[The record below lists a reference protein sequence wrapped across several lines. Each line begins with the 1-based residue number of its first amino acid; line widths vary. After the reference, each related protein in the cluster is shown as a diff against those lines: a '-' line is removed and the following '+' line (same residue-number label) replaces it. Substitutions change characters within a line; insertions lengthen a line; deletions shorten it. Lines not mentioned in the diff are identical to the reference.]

1 VHCEKESDCQQK
13 SVAREAEPHHLD
25 VIGGRNCGWRGAI
38 MSTLA
43 FVSVLVGVIL
53 GLGLTYRALIPAA
66 AVLLVAVAGAAIVR
80 RSGIEWAM
88 LRMVLGATAL
98 QAGYLC
104 GAAIRSILA
113 AAQLNGSNH
122 QTDRTKRS
130 ALD

>member
-1 VHCEKESDCQQK
+1 
-13 SVAREAEPHHLD
+13 
-25 VIGGRNCGWRGAI
+25 

-43 FVSVLVGVIL
+43 FVSVSVGVIL

-80 RSGIEWAM
+80 RSGVEWAM
-88 LRMVLGATAL
+88 LRLVLGATAL

-113 AAQLNGSNH
+113 AVPDPKAPI
-122 QTDRTKRS
+122 TRS
-130 ALD
+130 TELRDPSLD